1 MESYRWD
8 CLSRIQMNQQII
20 DQFLF
25 KQSKLILKKYYQL
38 IKLQIAKKKEI
49 NQLKKKMS
57 YFISQDS
64 EESLSSFSDLKI
76 NQISFKNE
84 YLEACLNLK
93 QPDYVLEFES
103 NCLNE
108 NNKKILLLQK
118 QSYLQL
124 NAFDKKQN
132 MQKQLYIFSDQV
144 IIEFYIRLFQCLPRK
159 DLIYPIEDQYYLDR
173 NQNFYVFEIQCPKID
188 EENENLFE
196 FNKNNSKI
204 NQSISQKLSKYFF
217 DQLIEFDEKEIINY
231 FQKNKQQRLNIFD
244 LTLRHK
250 QIINQTLE
258 QINLRSFAETEI
270 KTPLNFCFS
279 QFEQVQ
285 GNNIK
290 IDGTNKLV
298 NEESYLENQPSNEG
312 LCIQNSEEE
321 EDQECSF
328 EEEIEQLRELHE
340 NIFIAMKKENLITN
354 IKKYYSDLLKYH
366 QEDIFILLQQH
377 PKYNNFE
384 VQLYTSE
391 YFQLKC
397 TKDNNSMTLILKK
410 YNSFQMIQEEE
421 KFINQRVINTNN
433 LILTETIPLG
443 RFYYL
448 LTEVKYFKPVRE
460 IFFYHSIEE
469 LIKHSRND
477 KQLKLQVVKLLIE
490 ISYELLTKYNIKIT
504 NINPSK
510 ILIQG
515 NDENIQ
521 KFQTFGII
529 IQQISFE
536 QFDQKY
542 ENLIDC
548 YELQSVNNYYPNA
561 IKLKFFIDEFFT
573 YLNLNQSQ
581 EVARLYVDIIEHISL
596 LKLVE
601 VNGGLKIYGYNKLHK
616 DFFYS
621 NMELIKY
628 QQKVSSLQIKLE
640 DYIKLSEN
648 NLIFDCKNQF
658 LEQNQRLSPE
668 QQEEFL
674 KHYNIFESYFE
685 KMELVKSDIQ
695 NKNQLQLMLELK
707 NMFNICLD
715 CNIFGELDF
724 QIGIIQNT
732 SQFFNKFDKKFLKID
747 SESDYILRDV
757 SQILQVKM
765 NLSGKKMKIY
775 FALVQQKIFF
785 LSIDQNDTLIYQ
797 EHTKEMFSLINIQRF
812 IKRIQLNLVNK
823 NQYHQIFK
831 FLQKFDNLQ
840 RLTLDLLTIMQKIY

>member
-1 MESYRWD
+1 
-8 CLSRIQMNQQII
+8 
-20 DQFLF
+20 
-25 KQSKLILKKYYQL
+25 
-38 IKLQIAKKKEI
+38 
-49 NQLKKKMS
+49 MS

-132 MQKQLYIFSDQV
+132 MQKQLYIFS
-144 IIEFYIRLFQCLPRK
+144 
-159 DLIYPIEDQYYLDR
+159 
-173 NQNFYVFEIQCPKID
+173 
-188 EENENLFE
+188 
-196 FNKNNSKI
+196 
-204 NQSISQKLSKYFF
+204 

-685 KMELVKSDIQ
+685 KMELGCILNPLSEDEFIWIKVKKVI
-695 NKNQLQLMLELK
+695 KNQLLK
-707 NMFNICLD
+707 L
-715 CNIFGELDF
+715 
-724 QIGIIQNT
+724 
-732 SQFFNKFDKKFLKID
+732 KK
-747 SESDYILRDV
+747 
-757 SQILQVKM
+757 
-765 NLSGKKMKIY
+765 
-775 FALVQQKIFF
+775 LVVLNF
-785 LSIDQNDTLIYQ
+785 LSMDDDEDNFIDD
-797 EHTKEMFSLINIQRF
+797 EDSLLDDLFNVQYDQDIDDNEVSEDIQDIDDNED
-812 IKRIQLNLVNK
+812 IKDNED
-823 NQYHQIFK
+823 NQDI
-831 FLQKFDNLQ
+831 
-840 RLTLDLLTIMQKIY
+840 